1 MEIYKV
7 LRSIIISYTRTNGFG
22 KSSGSICPASIAM
35 PRSADSALSVAEID
49 SLLLRLITVFVCRQ
63 CFRSS

>member
-1 MEIYKV
+1 M
-7 LRSIIISYTRTNGFG
+7 GFG